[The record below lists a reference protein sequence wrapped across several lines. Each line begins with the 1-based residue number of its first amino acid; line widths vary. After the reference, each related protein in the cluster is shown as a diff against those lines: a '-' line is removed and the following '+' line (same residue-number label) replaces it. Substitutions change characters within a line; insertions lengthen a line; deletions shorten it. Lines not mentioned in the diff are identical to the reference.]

1 MMKQKT
7 VLQTLIAFLA
17 LYNLF
22 FMPLQTS
29 ILTLIGAFAL
39 YGMTNELMVP
49 AFILFISPLI
59 VLSVKMYKK
68 SGEGFQAK
76 GAEAV
81 SERVRGMQAAPQP
94 KPSTGPAGVLEM
106 VGIENFQD
114 VSTTSVAPAESAVSV
129 PAFVKDKGRMLV
141 VPESS
146 VANIG
151 SVDRNPQANPAL
163 ITGEDES
170 SVNTALVPEATKLGN
185 ANQPASAASMSVGP
199 SQAPLM

>member
-1 MMKQKT
+1 MMKQKA

-39 YGMTNELMVP
+39 YGLTNQLLVP

-68 SGEGFQAK
+68 NGEGFQAK
-76 GAEAV
+76 GAAAV
-81 SERVRGMQAAPQP
+81 SERVRGMQVAPQP
-94 KPSTGPAGVLEM
+94 KPSTGPTGVLEM
-106 VGIENFQD
+106 AGIENFQD
-114 VSTTSVAPAESAVSV
+114 VSTTSVSPAESAVSV

-146 VANIG
+146 IANVG

-163 ITGEDES
+163 ITGEDSS
-170 SVNTALVPEATKLGN
+170 SVDTALVSEATKLGN
-185 ANQPASAASMSVGP
+185 ANQPASAAAMSVGP
-199 SQAPLM
+199 SQMPLM